1 MHSVTP
7 AAAVLTAAAMQV
19 VTLMNAATGFC
30 LSFVQGLALGARLL
44 LDKSISPI
52 KGVLALR

>member
-1 MHSVTP
+1 
-7 AAAVLTAAAMQV
+7 MQV